1 MVGRGRDGGGYCA
14 ADAGSG
20 VEHVEHGALCGVD
33 LVGGAIVRDGCV
45 DVVVF
50 FGLDA
55 RRICGGPRIAE
66 SRDGAKLSRG
76 GRRWDGRGKGAAWRL
91 VEVANDE
98 RRVGLCSVR
107 IGSTVGDGGQGGGE
121 VHEEGAIVAMAGDGG
136 VVEVGGGAGSG
147 AEVGRVDAGRSAACR
162 WRSLQTRVDG
172 VDARR
177 AAGGRV
183 VVGED
188 ECADGCG

>member
-98 RRVGLCSVR
+98 RRVACAASGLGRRLAMEGKGEARSMRRRHCR
-107 IGSTVGDGGQGGGE
+107 DGG
-121 VHEEGAIVAMAGDGG
+121 
-136 VVEVGGGAGSG
+136 
-147 AEVGRVDAGRSAACR
+147 
-162 WRSLQTRVDG
+162 
-172 VDARR
+172 
-177 AAGGRV
+177 
-183 VVGED
+183 
-188 ECADGCG
+188 